1 MNARVITR
9 EEFLKLIGERG
20 EDLNNIKVCNMQYRS
35 NDGRLLLYPCTDVK
49 LERVL
54 ADDSII
60 IKFYE

>member
-20 EDLNNIKVCNMQYRS
+20 EDLNNIKVGNMQYS
-35 NDGRLLLYPCTDVK
+35 GNDGRLLLYPCTDIK
-49 LERVL
+49 LERIL